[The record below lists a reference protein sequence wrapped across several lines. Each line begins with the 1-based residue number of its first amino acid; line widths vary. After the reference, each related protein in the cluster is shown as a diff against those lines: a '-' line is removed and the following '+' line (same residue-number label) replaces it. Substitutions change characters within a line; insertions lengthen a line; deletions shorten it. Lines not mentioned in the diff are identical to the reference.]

1 MVQTIEEVKTWLTD
15 NGFAAYTSNFSE
27 NEIDGE
33 ALLCLTERCLE
44 TLIPVMGHRVKF
56 LKLLANLR
64 DKKRTQPS
72 CSGHVPETGDTL
84 ETNDCEPANSLEVSR
99 GNDPQA
105 NSLPR
110 EKKKS
115 KHSLENKRRQR
126 SSRNKR
132 KREEKK
138 LMKRGLIALIQE
150 LKQDNESLHKKFNVE
165 IAIKEKYFEMWR
177 ESEKEKDRLKTSK
190 LVFNGF
196 HQKLA
201 KEHSSTISS
210 EILKIDPSLLQ
221 DVEGIG
227 ELGKGRFGTVFLKK
241 FRSSPVA
248 VKYFES
254 CTTSKAVEREALF
267 LKQCC
272 HINLPLIYGM
282 NNTQRPFYIVTQF
295 YGREDLKPV
304 TLRGVIQRESA
315 DISVSGVESWLHI
328 IMQLCDGLCY
338 LHDKTVIHNDIKND
352 NIVIVRGSSGFFSP
366 VLIDFGKACLISEA
380 RKKKLSQEEKNRSEP
395 TVSATPKGA
404 AVILNAKLPWP
415 AKIDLPTN
423 FRPEVARA
431 LLEKDRG
438 KFTSKMRKSF
448 IARIYEYFA
457 RYTLY
462 PTKHQLTEI
471 AQLVVKEYLFL
482 KDTSVGTGYDSWLAQ
497 LYEKFRNE
505 RKSIRDDPEVVLH
518 SKRKRQNSDLHP
530 VPLKLRRGGIN
541 WEPPFP
547 EGEDE
552 VSMERHKEALKT
564 EMRRRAPNW
573 DKVGKSMALTFPD
586 RRRQMNQK
594 VALADLREEYPA
606 LFDFKQIIAEFERI
620 LGMDTSILASFRA
633 NFSQA
638 ANQIITLGKAKES
651 KKKCGIA
658 EYLLLLEGDYED
670 DDPCDNTLGKT
681 DSFLEKRSL
690 IKTDKA
696 FVLIVE

>member
-1 MVQTIEEVKTWLTD
+1 
-15 NGFAAYTSNFSE
+15 
-27 NEIDGE
+27 
-33 ALLCLTERCLE
+33 
-44 TLIPVMGHRVKF
+44 
-56 LKLLANLR
+56 
-64 DKKRTQPS
+64 
-72 CSGHVPETGDTL
+72 
-84 ETNDCEPANSLEVSR
+84 
-99 GNDPQA
+99 
-105 NSLPR
+105 
-110 EKKKS
+110 
-115 KHSLENKRRQR
+115 
-126 SSRNKR
+126 
-132 KREEKK
+132 
-138 LMKRGLIALIQE
+138 MKRGLIALIQE

-380 RKKKLSQEEKNRSEP
+380 RKKKLSQEEKNRYYSEH
-395 TVSATPKGA
+395 
-404 AVILNAKLPWP
+404 
-415 AKIDLPTN
+415 
-423 FRPEVARA
+423 FH
-431 LLEKDRG
+431 
-438 KFTSKMRKSF
+438 
-448 IARIYEYFA
+448 IA
-457 RYTLY
+457 
-462 PTKHQLTEI
+462 
-471 AQLVVKEYLFL
+471 
-482 KDTSVGTGYDSWLAQ
+482 
-497 LYEKFRNE
+497 
-505 RKSIRDDPEVVLH
+505 PEVVEGTH
-518 SKRKRQNSDLHP
+518 SQSILSNMYSFGVVVASLYSFTKYR
-530 VPLKLRRGGIN
+530 PLKELARQCLKPVASRCTSSELLGI
-541 WEPPFP
+541 
-547 EGEDE
+547 
-552 VSMERHKEALKT
+552 VTKM
-564 EMRRRAPNW
+564 
-573 DKVGKSMALTFPD
+573 
-586 RRRQMNQK
+586 
-594 VALADLREEYPA
+594 PA
-606 LFDFKQIIAEFERI
+606 VDQ
-620 LGMDTSILASFRA
+620 
-633 NFSQA
+633 
-638 ANQIITLGKAKES
+638 
-651 KKKCGIA
+651 
-658 EYLLLLEGDYED
+658 
-670 DDPCDNTLGKT
+670 
-681 DSFLEKRSL
+681 
-690 IKTDKA
+690 
-696 FVLIVE
+696 

>member
-1 MVQTIEEVKTWLTD
+1 MVQTIEEVKTWLTH
-15 NGFAAYTSNFSE
+15 NGFAAYASNFSE
-27 NEIDGE
+27 NEIDGA

-56 LKLLANLR
+56 LKLLADLR
-64 DKKRTQPS
+64 DKKKTQPS

-84 ETNDCEPANSLEVSR
+84 ETKDCEPANALEVSR

-115 KHSLENKRRQR
+115 KHSLENKRRQC

-210 EILKIDPSLLQ
+210 EILKTDPSLLQ

-248 VKYFES
+248 AKYFE
-254 CTTSKAVEREALF
+254 
-267 LKQCC
+267 
-272 HINLPLIYGM
+272 
-282 NNTQRPFYIVTQF
+282 
-295 YGREDLKPV
+295 
-304 TLRGVIQRESA
+304 
-315 DISVSGVESWLHI
+315 
-328 IMQLCDGLCY
+328 
-338 LHDKTVIHNDIKND
+338 
-352 NIVIVRGSSGFFSP
+352 
-366 VLIDFGKACLISEA
+366 
-380 RKKKLSQEEKNRSEP
+380 SEP

-431 LLEKDRG
+431 LLEKDLG
-438 KFTSKMRKSF
+438 NFTSKMRKSF

-457 RYTLY
+457 RYTLH

-573 DKVGKSMALTFPD
+573 DKVGKGMALTFPD

-638 ANQIITLGKAKES
+638 ANQIITLGKAKEI
-651 KKKCGIA
+651 KKKMWHCRILAAPGGR
-658 EYLLLLEGDYED
+658 L
-670 DDPCDNTLGKT
+670 
-681 DSFLEKRSL
+681 RR
-690 IKTDKA
+690 
-696 FVLIVE
+696 